1 MPALSDVRVFPCEM
15 GRLELNQAASWLGR
29 GAAQSS
35 VRLHW
40 VESRG
45 SVGVKSYSGHVS
57 VPRPNQ
63 RSGPLAGHVRKGRTY
78 RSPLAA
84 TGVLQ
89 IGDWVRDDL
98 PDLLWPVLTLSE
110 LGTAEA
116 VRFVRWQKAVQE
128 DLSGEVE
135 PRFIAE
141 CLDGRLTSLDRLAAQ
156 VPNAKAVVKARA
168 EEYGLLPESVVS
180 ALASYPLRPAEWLV
194 DCAMTPPGPEE
205 IDLLARAVL
214 GVLKDEHREAVIK
227 CLYIW
232 SAVQAGTFSASAET
246 IELLQAYPNDFETR
260 GKADSAVRSMWGAH
274 KGLLVHKDKSHFANA
289 VRWAKVFWGANSMT
303 SRCMRRREFDADESG
318 IQESTVNLRT
328 GTAFNGEEPA
338 PAGVPAEGAHLRQLA
353 MDLLSSYV
361 EALETSPARLH
372 DREQQEVQAGLVA
385 RAGRDVITALGA
397 PDLWCMEH
405 GAHIIRVLVEIRI
418 YIQWMARQDPSIY
431 RAFQEYGAGKAKLYA
446 RIMDELPE
454 EARRPD
460 FEEAIKELETL
471 SHNDEVIDHRVVDTR
486 DSFAEGKSIR
496 AMAEECGLLD
506 LYRQAYSMASGVAH
520 SEWWSIEA
528 HAMERCL
535 NVLHG
540 GHLIPSLSLNSGG
553 NVDLATSWVNQLY
566 TLIRISLQILG
577 TDENA
582 VEAAFAWLGAEA
594 DEEATGGGPADE
606 GGVGTTGPA

>member
-1 MPALSDVRVFPCEM
+1 MRV
-15 GRLELNQAASWLGR
+15 GSQ
-29 GAAQSS
+29 
-35 VRLHW
+35 
-40 VESRG
+40 G
-45 SVGVKSYSGHVS
+45 SVGVTSYGGHVS
-57 VPRPNQ
+57 LPRPNQ

-116 VRFVRWQKAVQE
+116 VRFLRWQKTVQE
-128 DLSGEVE
+128 DLSGKAE

-156 VPNAKAVVKARA
+156 VPDAKAVVKARA
-168 EEYGLLPESVVS
+168 EEQGLLPDSVAS
-180 ALASYPLRPAEWLV
+180 ALASYPYRLAEWLV
-194 DCAMTPPGPEE
+194 AREMTPPGQEE

-214 GVLKDEHREAVIK
+214 AVLKDEHREAVIK

-232 SAVQAGTFSASAET
+232 SAAQAGTFSASAET
-246 IELLQAYPNDFETR
+246 IELLRPYPNDPKTR
-260 GKADSAVRSMWGAH
+260 GKADSAVRSIWGAH
-274 KGLLVHKDKSHFANA
+274 KGLLVHQDGSHFANA
-289 VRWAKVFWGANSMT
+289 IKWAKVFWGTNSMT
-303 SRCMRRREFDADESG
+303 SPCMRHREFDMDESDIEEG
-318 IQESTVNLRT
+318 TVDLPAD
-328 GTAFNGEEPA
+328 TASNGEEPA
-338 PAGVPAEGAHLRQLA
+338 PTAVPDDGAHLRRLA
-353 MDLLSSYV
+353 MDLFSSYV
-361 EALETSPARLH
+361 EALETSPARLY
-372 DREQQEVQAGLVA
+372 DREQQEVHSGLVA

-405 GAHIIRVLVEIRI
+405 GAHIIRALVEIRI
-418 YIQWMARQDPSIY
+418 YIQWMGRQDPSIY

-446 RIMDELPE
+446 RIMDELPK
-454 EARRPD
+454 EARQPD
-460 FEEAIKELETL
+460 SEEAIKDLETL

-496 AMAEECGLLD
+496 TMAEECGLLD
-506 LYRQAYSMASGVAH
+506 LYRQAYSMASGVSH
-520 SEWWSIEA
+520 SEWWSIET

-540 GHLIPSLSLNSGG
+540 GHFIPSLSLNSGG
-553 NVDLATSWVNQLY
+553 NVDLAGSWVDQLY
-566 TLIRISLQILG
+566 TLIRVSLQILG

-582 VEAAFAWLGAEA
+582 VENAFAWLG
-594 DEEATGGGPADE
+594 EEAGEGSSGGELTDE
-606 GGVGTTGPA
+606 GGVGTTGLA